1 MFSCDGRKR
10 ARRTSIGLGGE
21 RFMRLRAFS
30 DEAHHI
36 AVTHAKY
43 GGVDDEEGQQTHAH
57 MQVTMGRN
65 RILRSLKPVDNP
77 RLAAHFGSDPSGQDG
92 NLVWLAPP
100 GIVSRFNEYTCPA

>member
-10 ARRTSIGLGGE
+10 ARRTSIGLGGG

-43 GGVDDEEGQQTHAH
+43 RGVNDEEGQQAHAH
-57 MQVTMGRN
+57 MQIAMGRN
-65 RILRSLKPVDNP
+65 RILRAL
-77 RLAAHFGSDPSGQDG
+77 DP
-92 NLVWLAPP
+92 
-100 GIVSRFNEYTCPA
+100 